1 LLVRNI
7 GNAPTG
13 GPITV
18 MDQLPAGVTLVSANG
33 NLWDCTNSTATK
45 LLCVRNAILNGGA
58 SAAFI
63 TATVTI
69 DANVG
74 PVVINTAVADTLGD
88 LVTANNTSTSVCPR
102 NPAPAPAAGPWTL
115 ALSLLMLVGLGGVA
129 LLRRRA

>member
-18 MDQLPAGVTLVSANG
+18 MDQLPTGVTLISASG

-45 LLCVRNAILNGGA
+45 LLCVRNAILNGGRQRR
-58 SAAFI
+58 
-63 TATVTI
+63 V
-69 DANVG
+69 DHCHRDNWRQCP

-88 LVTANNTSTSVCPR
+88 LVTANNTSIAVCPR
-102 NPAPAPAAGPWTL
+102 NPAPAPAL
-115 ALSLLMLVGLGGVA
+115 AHG
-129 LLRRRA
+129 LLRCRC